1 MERVLPF
8 QSNGLGTIYWFAKMS
23 YWFEI
28 LPAIAEGFKLSVFV
42 YAMTLVMALP
52 LGLGLGLL
60 ADVVKP
66 SRPFLSVFTWIIR
79 GTPLLLQLY
88 ITMYAIPLL
97 IPMKMDRLFAGT
109 ITFVI
114 NYAAYFAEIFR
125 SGLAIIPQGQWQAGD
140 VLGLSKREIIWHII
154 LPQMFRNTL
163 LPLINEA
170 ITLVKDTS
178 LLAAIALGEM
188 LRNAKEIVAKDLRVD
203 ALIIAGLF
211 YLAFS
216 LLVVAFGKRLEKR
229 LLRTI

>member
-1 MERVLPF
+1 MAQALLF
-8 QSNGLGTIYWFAKMS
+8 QRSGLGKTSWFVKMTYWL
-23 YWFEI
+23 EI
-28 LPAIAEGFKLSVFV
+28 LPKIAEGFKLSVFV

-52 LGLGLGLL
+52 LGLGLGLM
-60 ADVVKP
+60 ADLVKP
-66 SRPFLSVFTWIIR
+66 SRPVLTVFTWAIR

-88 ITMYAIPLL
+88 VTMYAIPLL
-97 IPMKMDRLFAGT
+97 IPMKMNRLFAGT
-109 ITFVI
+109 ITFIV

-140 VLGLSKREIIWHII
+140 VLGLSKADVIWHII
-154 LPQMFRNTL
+154 LPQMFRNAL

-178 LLAAIALGEM
+178 LLAAIALAEM

-203 ALIIAGLF
+203 ALVIAGLF

-216 LLVVAFGKRLEKR
+216 LAVVALGKRLEKR
-229 LLRTI
+229 LLRTV